1 MKYVATCKYEKYLI
15 ADKSSAFSK
24 WNTISQHITIDT
36 HTILMIDKRF
46 IFFLFSN

>member
-1 MKYVATCKYEKYLI
+1 MKYVTICKYENHLI
-15 ADKSSAFSK
+15 VDKSSAFSK

-46 IFFLFSN
+46 SFFLSSN